1 MRVIFHIFILLML
14 TACGFQ
20 PVLSQNG
27 EGYHIFE
34 QIKLMTVD
42 GQDQPRLNRIIRE
55 NLGDNFGIAPLYTLT
70 LKVNNELFATGT
82 MKDSQ
87 STRYKVKVTFEY
99 QLFDIETREEIDHGS
114 IYLYSSYDV
123 AESEFANYIAERYNN
138 DNLLKQLCDEL
149 KERLILVLSTRSN

>member
-1 MRVIFHIFILLML
+1 MRAVFHIFILLML
-14 TACGFQ
+14 TSCGFK
-20 PVLSQNG
+20 PVLSQNSD
-27 EGYHIFE
+27 GYHILE
-34 QIKLMTVD
+34 HVKLVSVD
-42 GQDQPRLNRIIRE
+42 GQDQPRINRIIRE
-55 NLGDNFGIAPLYTLT
+55 NLGDDLGVSPLYTLT
-70 LKVNNELFATGT
+70 LKVNNELSATGT

-99 QLFDIETREEIDHGS
+99 HLSDIETREEINHGS

-123 AESEFANYIAERYNN
+123 AESEFANYVAERYTN